1 MYLPL
6 FHLCLWPTAE
16 GTLNLC
22 SSCSLV
28 ASWIPLIY
36 ISIYVFVRLHRS
48 LYAAEPVASLVIFCN
63 NFHRINVNFH
73 RVPIQDR
80 D

>member
-22 SSCSLV
+22 SSCSL

-36 ISIYVFVRLHRS
+36 ISIYVFVHLHRS
-48 LYAAEPVASLVIFCN
+48 LYAADPVASLVIFATI
-63 NFHRINVNFH
+63 FIESM
-73 RVPIQDR
+73 
-80 D
+80 